1 MRSEKEF
8 ISERRL
14 QDLTKKVVESYLRKN
29 QKIEEWLEEILK
41 QELTEKNEEEIKE
54 KIDSII
60 DCIKLKEKNYKDI
73 KKNREL
79 GVSVNNILEK
89 EIAKNILGECLEE
102 VKDKLK
108 DVSENF
114 ENGNISKIYD
124 LSGRNGEE
132 IVKGLSKANELK
144 ILEFLNSFNN
154 IIKKESEKN
163 CEFFKNIEM
172 LSLNINNEKKKKEK
186 LKYSFENRLDVR
198 ALSNRIAKQ
207 AILYGSLSI
216 IQELKREKYEKE
228 KIVLEGM
235 TVEIDIEL
243 VIAILAGLVIWVE
256 KESITEFGIDIL
268 GTVAF
273 SAILVVEVCK
283 KIGSSEVNLKTGLK
297 DINNILCFIYC
308 DTKKISEEDIR
319 PIYTFLS
326 TVIKVLIRVIG
337 FFSGVK
343 IKEEIYKGLEDLINE
358 KAEKA
363 ENAVYE
369 GLENVKL
376 MAIAN

>member
-14 QDLTKKVVESYLRKN
+14 QDLTKKVVESYLRKR
-29 QKIEEWLEEILK
+29 QKVEEWLEEILK
-41 QELTEKNEEEIKE
+41 QELTEKNEKEIKE
-54 KIDSII
+54 KVDSII
-60 DCIKLKEKNYKDI
+60 GCIKSKEKNFKDI

-79 GVSVNNILEK
+79 GISVNNILEK
-89 EIAKNILGECLEE
+89 HISKNILGECLEE
-102 VKDKLK
+102 VKEKLK
-108 DVSENF
+108 DISENF
-114 ENGNISKIYD
+114 ENGNITKIYD
-124 LSGRNGEE
+124 LSGKDGEE

-144 ILEFLNSFNN
+144 ILEFSNSFNN

-163 CEFFKNIEM
+163 YKFLKNLEI
-172 LSLNINNEKKKKEK
+172 LSLNINTKKKEK
-186 LKYSFENRLDVR
+186 SKHSFENRLDIR

-216 IQELKREKYEKE
+216 LEELKREKYEKE

-235 TVEIDIEL
+235 TVEMDTEL
-243 VIAILAGLVIWVE
+243 VIAILAGLVIAFE
-256 KESITEFGIDIL
+256 KESVTDFGVDIL

-273 SAILVVEVCK
+273 SAILVVEACK
-283 KIGSSEVNLKTGLK
+283 KIGSGEVNLKTGLK

-308 DTKKISEEDIR
+308 DTKKISVEEIR

-326 TVIKVLIRVIG
+326 TVIKILVRVVG
-337 FFSGVK
+337 FFSGAK
-343 IKEEIYKGLEDLINE
+343 IKEEIYKGLETLINE
-358 KAEKA
+358 KVEKA

-369 GLENVKL
+369 NLESVKK
-376 MAIAN
+376 MARAN